1 MAKFNFNLRNAN
13 SDKPTPVY
21 LVVRWENQ
29 RLVVSTE
36 ETINPMFWNHTKQR
50 ATETKKFPEFPEFN
64 TRLNQLLT
72 DISNLHRVFVN
83 DNKRQPTKTELKD
96 KIEEYKTG
104 LDNSIKDNSTV
115 LEYINKYILEA
126 KLRHNKKGNPL
137 SKSTILS
144 INQLRKLIEEFSKYK
159 KRKYLFDDITLDFYY
174 DFMKFM
180 KEQKLYATNTIGK
193 RIKGLKTIIRDA
205 TERGVNKKLD
215 FMSERFCT
223 IQEETESV
231 YLNEEELNLIND
243 LDLSNFKRLENV
255 RDLFLIGCWTGL
267 RFSDFSRLTEENIK
281 KGFIEIIT
289 QKTQREVVIPIHPIV
304 KNILLKYEGR
314 LPRSLSNQKMNVYIK
329 EVCSMIPELSE
340 KISKSMSKGGLKVSQ
355 KVNKYELITTHTAR
369 RSFASNMYL
378 DNMPSKTIMEITGHK
393 TEKQLLEYIKLTP
406 KEHANKLQLHWDKK
420 YKLNG

>member
-13 SDKPTPVY
+13 SDSPTPVY

-83 DNKRQPTKTELKD
+83 DNKRQPTKSELKD

-104 LDNSIKDNSTV
+104 ISQSTNNEYTL
-115 LEYINKYILEA
+115 LEYIEKFISESKVRYNKYGKPISPNTI
-126 KLRHNKKGNPL
+126 KLL
-137 SKSTILS
+137 I
-144 INQLRKLIEEFSKYK
+144 QLQRLIEEFSKYK
-159 KRKYLFDDITLDFYY
+159 KKKYIFDDISLDFYY
-174 DFMKFM
+174 DLMKYM
-180 KEQKLYATNTIGK
+180 KEKKLYATNTIGK
-193 RIKGLKTIIRDA
+193 RIKDLKTIIKDA
-205 TERGVNKKLD
+205 TERGFNRKYD
-215 FMSERFCT
+215 FMSKRFR
-223 IQEETESV
+223 IVEEKTESV
-231 YLNEEELNLIND
+231 YLTEKELNLLNS
-243 LDLSNFKRLENV
+243 LDLSKNKRLDNV

-289 QKTQREVVIPIHPIV
+289 QKTQKEVVIPMHPIV
-304 KNILLKYEGR
+304 KNILLKYEGK
-314 LPRSLSNQKMNVYIK
+314 LPRSLSNQKMNEYIK
-329 EVCSMIPELSE
+329 EVCSMIPELNVPTTRTMT
-340 KISKSMSKGGLKVSQ
+340 KAGLKVSQ

-378 DNMPSKTIMEITGHK
+378 ENMPSKTIMGITGHQS
-393 TEKQLLEYIKLTP
+393 EKQLLDYIKITP
-406 KEHANKLQLHWDKK
+406 EEHANIIQLHWDKK